1 MKKFTSIILCAV
13 FLLTFCSCGTTEQQ
27 PGETRIDNYTYEQ
40 EKNIE
45 NAIKGEMSQ
54 YGFNYSIF
62 AHENSS
68 GVIDI
73 SLTLHRAST
82 GADEAFADTVCWC
95 VAAAKKAKEETPFE
109 LGELRASFLLYD
121 GPLDGEAVGTMSYTS
136 KDLEK
141 GNVFCTGENFDSVRT
156 KTGATA
162 EEIKEWLA
170 NE

>member
-1 MKKFTSIILCAV
+1 MKRTIALILIFA
-13 FLLTFCSCGTTEQQ
+13 LAATLCSCGTSEQE
-27 PGETRIDNYTYEQ
+27 PEETRIDNYTYEQ

-62 AHENSS
+62 AHENSN

-82 GADEAFADTVCWC
+82 GADGVFADTVCWC
-95 VAAAKKAKEETPFE
+95 IAAAKKAKEETPFE

-141 GNVFCTGENFDSVRT
+141 GNAFCTGENFDSVRT

-162 EEIKEWLA
+162 EEIKEWLT